1 MVRINKHLNV
11 NCFELSA
18 ITLAVKTFLSWQQNI
33 KHLCVMSDSTIA
45 IAYINNQ
52 GGTKLKVWNHITKKI
67 WYMCMDRT
75 VDISVTH
82 MIRIHGTIADS
93 TSRNS
98 KDVSEWMLS
107 KGFFFLGD
115 YLGIPELCSRITQKQ
130 VVIRKKLMTSSTQ
143 HGETNINISKNAN
156 ISLKDK
162 RRVLKWKR
170 N

>member
-1 MVRINKHLNV
+1 
-11 NCFELSA
+11 
-18 ITLAVKTFLSWQQNI
+18 
-33 KHLCVMSDSTIA
+33 
-45 IAYINNQ
+45 
-52 GGTKLKVWNHITKKI
+52 
-67 WYMCMDRT
+67 
-75 VDISVTH
+75 
-82 MIRIHGTIADS
+82 
-93 TSRNS
+93 
-98 KDVSEWMLS
+98 MLS